1 MPGPRSY
8 IVRVYRQGFR
18 SLAGVVEDI
27 ATQGQRAFRNVN
39 ELSRWLRAPIDRR
52 PPREGEAPTTQED
65 MEDS

>member
-27 ATQGQRAFRNVN
+27 ATQGQRAFRDVN
-39 ELSRWLRAPIDRR
+39 ELSKWLRGPIHPER
-52 PPREGEAPTTQED
+52 PQNGEAPTTQAD
-65 MEDS
+65 KEDS